1 MRFTLLAFTLAFTV
15 ACGDKDT
22 GTDSGTGDDS
32 GAGDSEVD
40 AILALTGDATA
51 GATTFSNVCA
61 GCHGADGASGYAAN
75 LVEVAPTLDD
85 AVIVGTIIN
94 GDSTGGMPAQDLSD
108 QEVADVLA
116 YVRATFG

>member
-1 MRFTLLAFTLAFTV
+1 MRFTLFAFTLAFTA
-15 ACGDKDT
+15 ACGEKDT
-22 GTDSGTGDDS
+22 GTDSGGDS
-32 GAGDSEVD
+32 GASEVD

-51 GATTFSNVCA
+51 GATVFSNTCA

-75 LVEVAPTLDD
+75 LVEEIPSKDD
-85 AVIVGTIIN
+85 AFIVNIIIN
-94 GDSTGGMPAQDLSD
+94 GDGGGMPAQDLSD

>member
-1 MRFTLLAFTLAFTV
+1 MRFTLLAFTLAFTA

-22 GTDSGTGDDS
+22 ATDSGGGDS
-32 GAGDSEVD
+32 GDSNSEVD

-51 GATTFSNVCA
+51 GGTTFANTCA
-61 GCHGADGASGYAAN
+61 ACHGADGASGYAAN
-75 LVEVAPTLDD
+75 LVEEIPSKDD
-85 AVIVGTIIN
+85 AFIVNIIIN
-94 GDSTGGMPAQDLSD
+94 GDGGGMPAQDLSD

>member
-1 MRFTLLAFTLAFTV
+1 MRFTLTALTLAFAV

-22 GTDSGTGDDS
+22 GTDSGGDS
-32 GAGDSEVD
+32 GASEID

-51 GATTFSNVCA
+51 GATTFGNVCA

-75 LVEVAPTLDD
+75 LVAEIPEKDD
-85 AVIVGTIIN
+85 AFIVNIIIN
-94 GDSTGGMPAQDLSD
+94 GDGGGMPAQDLSD

-116 YVRATFG
+116 YCRATFGG

>member
-1 MRFTLLAFTLAFTV
+1 MRFTLIALTLAFTA

-22 GTDSGTGDDS
+22 ATDSGGGDDS
-32 GAGDSEVD
+32 GTSEVD

>member
-22 GTDSGTGDDS
+22 GTGGDS
-32 GAGDSEVD
+32 GASEVD

-51 GATTFSNVCA
+51 GATTFGNVCA

-75 LVEVAPTLDD
+75 LVEEIPSKDD
-85 AVIVGTIIN
+85 AFIVNIIIN
-94 GDSTGGMPAQDLSD
+94 GDGGGMPAQDLSD

>member
-1 MRFTLLAFTLAFTV
+1 MRFALIAFTLAFTA

-22 GTDSGTGDDS
+22 GTDSGGDS
-32 GAGDSEVD
+32 NSEVD

-51 GATTFSNVCA
+51 GGTTFANTCA
-61 GCHGADGASGYAAN
+61 ACHGADGASGYAAN
-75 LVEVAPTLDD
+75 LVEEIPEKDD
-85 AVIVGTIIN
+85 AFIVDIVIN
-94 GDSTGGMPAQDLSD
+94 GDGGGMPAQDLSD

>member
-1 MRFTLLAFTLAFTV
+1 MRFTLLAFTLAFTA

-22 GTDSGTGDDS
+22 ATDSGGGDS
-32 GAGDSEVD
+32 GASEVD

-51 GATTFSNVCA
+51 GGTIFGNVCA
-61 GCHGADGASGYAAN
+61 ACHGADGASGYAAN
-75 LVEVAPTLDD
+75 LVEEIPSKDD
-85 AVIVGTIIN
+85 AFIVDIIIN
-94 GDSTGGMPAQDLSD
+94 GDGGGMPAQDLSD

>member
-1 MRFTLLAFTLAFTV
+1 MRFTLLAFTLAFTA

-22 GTDSGTGDDS
+22 GTDSGGDS
-32 GAGDSEVD
+32 GASEVD

-51 GATTFSNVCA
+51 GATTFSNTCA
-61 GCHGADGASGYAAN
+61 ACHGADGASGYAAN
-75 LVEVAPTLDD
+75 LVEEIPSKDD
-85 AVIVGTIIN
+85 AFIVNIIIN
-94 GDSTGGMPAQDLSD
+94 GDGGGMPAQDLSD